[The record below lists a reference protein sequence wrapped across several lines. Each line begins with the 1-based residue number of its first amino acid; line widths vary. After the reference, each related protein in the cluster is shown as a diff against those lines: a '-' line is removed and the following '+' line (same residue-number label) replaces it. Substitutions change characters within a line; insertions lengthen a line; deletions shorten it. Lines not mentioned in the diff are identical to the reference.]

1 MRGTTVFRALT
12 LVALASCY
20 VTILIGGNVIASG
33 SGLGCPTWPLC
44 GSAPWPSS
52 FSGAAAIEFSH
63 RASAFVLSVLT
74 LVMAILAY
82 VYERHRPALQRLS
95 YSALAVVVLEALLG
109 GVVVDSALTVGI
121 VLVHFAV
128 ATVLLALL
136 LLLAVL
142 ANVRELPP
150 RWKAWARYAMAD
162 HVREEYVDP
171 PAHTRSEVPSPA
183 ASPFESGP

>member
-12 LVALASCY
+12 LLSLAACY

-63 RASAFVLSVLT
+63 RASAFVLSVL
-74 LVMAILAY
+74 ILAMALVGA
-82 VYERHRPALQRLS
+82 VYERHRPALQRLC
-95 YSALAVVVLEALLG
+95 YSSLAVVVLEALLG

-128 ATVLLALL
+128 ATVLLVLL

-142 ANVRELPP
+142 ANVRSLPP
-150 RWKAWARYAMAD
+150 RWKAWARYAMSD
-162 HVREEYVDP
+162 HEPREYLDS
-171 PAHTRSEVPSPA
+171 PARSPTDIPAPA
-183 ASPFESGP
+183 ASSFESGP